1 MHTTSVEK
9 IDKKLSDKKIFRF
22 AVTGNVNNSV
32 RIFQDQIVP
41 MINNNNFDF
50 TVSAGNAVN
59 GGEEESYRAVY
70 EIFENL
76 NMPCLFT
83 YGENEDSDFG
93 AFRFYEHFGPHFY
106 SFVSGGNHFIFLDST
121 GKTSYRW
128 QLNWLKRELESDVK
142 NRFVFIHNNILET
155 KSEAEA
161 EKSSN
166 SFTKK
171 QFFKQLRELFASFRV
186 DAVFSAE
193 KRSFSKKEAGGTIYV
208 STGAAGGI
216 LTDDEKFHHYT
227 DVTVNNTKVDI
238 TPEKLEADIPG
249 SVRIID
255 SILDSIYSFFY
266 VSYLRFILLISI
278 LFTAAI
284 KLHSLIAEEKK
295 YYPDY
300 TIDSSPYTEKPLKT
314 AMFSNNYYPFV
325 SGISVSVNR
334 LEYQLKKT
342 GNKVISFVPEYKK
355 NETSEDGVIRL
366 SCLYSFGSDE
376 QFKLANIFS
385 RKVFKEIKKFKPDI
399 IHVHHPFW
407 LGSLGLW
414 IGRRSG
420 IPVVYTYHTRL
431 EHYAH
436 YVPVPG
442 LIFKNIIS
450 HSMIKRFC
458 NKCSGVIVPTYSA
471 EEYLRIIGVKTDLL
485 VQPTG
490 IEYEKFKNPD
500 KTGLQKLRKK
510 FNINSETVLV
520 TASRISEEKNIE
532 FIIHGAAKLKKE
544 TDAPFKLL
552 IIGDGP
558 DMEKIKKLINELDLS
573 SQIILTGGVA
583 PEKMNLYYNLGDIFV
598 FASKSETQG
607 LVILEAMSAGLPV
620 VAVRSSG
627 IDDIVKNNVNGF
639 KTPENY
645 EKWCGCIKEMIEY
658 ENLRSKLSS
667 GALKCA
673 KNYDT
678 KYFAENIK
686 EFYGFLL
693 AKKENRSG

>member
-1 MHTTSVEK
+1 VEK
-9 IDKKLSDKKIFRF
+9 ITREINDKKIFSF
-22 AVTGNVNNSV
+22 AVVGNVNNSV
-32 RIFQDQIVP
+32 RIFQDQIIP
-41 MINNNNFDF
+41 MINNKNFDF

-70 EIFENL
+70 EIFKNI
-76 NMPCLFT
+76 NMPFLFT
-83 YGENEDSDFG
+83 YGKNEDSDFG

-106 SFVSGGNHFIFLDST
+106 SFVSGKNHFIFLDST

-128 QLNWLKRELESDVK
+128 QLNWLKRELDSPAE
-142 NRFVFIHNNILET
+142 NRFVFIFNNILKTKPET
-155 KSEAEA
+155 KYYDNQ
-161 EKSSN
+161 N
-166 SFTKK
+166 SFTKN
-171 QFFKQLRELFASFRV
+171 QFFKQLRELFETSNIDV
-186 DAVFSAE
+186 VFSAE
-193 KRSFSKKEAGGTIYV
+193 EGSFSKKKIRGTLYV

-227 DVTVNNTKVDI
+227 AVSVNKKKILI
-238 TPEKLEADIPG
+238 TPEKIEANIPG
-249 SVRIID
+249 SIRILD
-255 SILDSIYSFFY
+255 SIWDSIYSFFY

-278 LFTAAI
+278 LLTAAI
-284 KLHSLIAEEKK
+284 KLHSLITQEKE

-300 TIDSSPYTEKPLKT
+300 TIDPSPYTEKPLKT

-325 SGISVSVNR
+325 SGISVSVYR
-334 LEYQLKKT
+334 LASQLKKT

-355 NETSEDGVIRL
+355 NEKSEDCVIRL
-366 SCLYSFGSDE
+366 SSLYSFGADE

-385 RKVFKEIKKFKPDI
+385 RKVFKEINKFKPDI

-414 IGRRSG
+414 IGRKAG

-471 EEYLRIIGVKTDLL
+471 EEYLRILGVKTDLL

-500 KTGLQKLRKK
+500 KSELKQLKK
-510 FNINSETVLV
+510 EFQINNETVLV

-532 FIIHGAAKLKKE
+532 FIVHGVAKLKKE
-544 TDAPFKLL
+544 TDSPFKLL

-558 DMEKIKKLINELDLS
+558 DMEKIKKLIIELDLS
-573 SQIILTGGVA
+573 SQIILTGAVS

-620 VAVRSSG
+620 AALRSSG

-645 EKWCGCIKEMIEY
+645 EKWCGCIKEMIED
-658 ENLRSKLSS
+658 ENLRSQLGS
-667 GALKCA
+667 GALNCA
-673 KNYDT
+673 QNYDI

-686 EFYGFLL
+686 NFYGFLL
-693 AKKENRSG
+693 AKNKNRSD